1 MNWRALMRVEGQPI
15 PTGSQ
20 YSHNSQ
26 KPPFQVYSANIAN
39 IANTAKGVEPLHIDN
54 TDHEKPTPIPDDH
67 RQKIIKAVETFFQ
80 IHGDKLGLMG
90 WDNKTLFSGL
100 DPTTAK
106 TYDDVP
112 GLAVMLADGVELIHT
127 NHNHLEF
134 KSNNCRLIWVRE
146 QFWLGGKA
154 AKEWKLQHGHAQ

>member
-1 MNWRALMRVEGQPI
+1 MNWRALMRVEDQPP

-26 KPPFQVYSANIAN
+26 KPTFRAHSAN
-39 IANTAKGVEPLHIDN
+39 IANTAKGVESLHIDN
-54 TDHEKPTPIPDDH
+54 TDHEESPPVPHDH

-80 IHGDKLGLMG
+80 VHGDKLGRLG
-90 WDNKTLFSGL
+90 WNNKTLFSGL

-106 TYDDVP
+106 TYDDIP
-112 GLAVMLADGVELIHT
+112 GLAVMLVDGAELIHT
-127 NHNHLEF
+127 DYNHLEF
-134 KSNNCRLIWVRE
+134 ESHNCRLIWVRE

-154 AKEWKLQHGHAQ
+154 AKEWKDRHGQAQ